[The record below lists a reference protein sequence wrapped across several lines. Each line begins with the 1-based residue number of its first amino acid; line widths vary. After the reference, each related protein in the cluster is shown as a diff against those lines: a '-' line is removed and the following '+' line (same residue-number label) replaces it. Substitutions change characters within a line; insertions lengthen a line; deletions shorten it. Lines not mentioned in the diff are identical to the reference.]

1 MRTFTL
7 RGGDIHKDWYLVDA
21 EGQVLGRLASG
32 IATVL
37 RGKHKPTYSPHLD
50 MGDFVI
56 VTNAEKVKTTGAKES
71 QKKYWRH
78 TGFPGGLKLT
88 PLEDVRRTHPD
99 RIIRRAVKG
108 MLPHNSLGRQLL
120 RHLKVY
126 AGAAH
131 PHTAQQPK
139 LMEL

>member
-7 RGGDIHKDWYLVDA
+7 RGADIRKDWYLVDA
-21 EGQVLGRLASG
+21 EDQVLGRLASG

-71 QKKYWRH
+71 QKRYWRH
-78 TGFPGGLKLT
+78 TGFPGGLKLSS
-88 PLEDVRRTHPD
+88 LEYVRKTHPD
-99 RIIRRAVKG
+99 RIIRSAVKG
-108 MLPHNSLGRQLL
+108 MLPHNSLGRQQL